1 LIGHLKIDLEPGDRL
16 GRMAKKK
23 KTTRRKKSA
32 SKKAGTL
39 RGTAARRKKV
49 SRSSKRSLPKQIV
62 RTPRRSPLVTSLDVV
77 IPSTRRGLG
86 AHSAGQSGDTQGL
99 SNVEEADSESVE
111 ELVEE
116 GQDFEAGAVAGIE
129 EADASQGEVR
139 TKQVPEDDVPREYLE
154 NDLDRLNRKSPVTR
168 NTAAKQTATSATRVS
183 RGPVDAPGKRHRK
196 PLPQEPIDKRMGEP
210 RGKQMGQKNANRAD
224 RGGRR

>member
-1 LIGHLKIDLEPGDRL
+1 
-16 GRMAKKK
+16 
-23 KTTRRKKSA
+23 
-32 SKKAGTL
+32 
-39 RGTAARRKKV
+39 
-49 SRSSKRSLPKQIV
+49 
-62 RTPRRSPLVTSLDVV
+62 
-77 IPSTRRGLG
+77 
-86 AHSAGQSGDTQGL
+86 L

-116 GQDFEAGAVAGIE
+116 GQDFEAGVVAGIE

-154 NDLDRLNRKSPVTR
+154 NDLDRLNRRSPVTR
-168 NTAAKQTATSATRVS
+168 NTAAKQTATSATRIS

-196 PLPQEPIDKRMGEP
+196 SLPQEPIDKRMGEP
-210 RGKQMGQKNANRAD
+210 RGKQMGQKNAKRAD